1 MGRPDS
7 QDEGDGVH
15 AIRLSGSI
23 GADDGCKVRVA
34 EEEGMASA
42 VGLEVC
48 VCSVSANNCASGYLL
63 YISSRTSFPMM
74 AVELRDT
81 YTANALW

>member
-1 MGRPDS
+1 
-7 QDEGDGVH
+7 
-15 AIRLSGSI
+15 
-23 GADDGCKVRVA
+23 
-34 EEEGMASA
+34 MASA

-48 VCSVSANNCASGYLL
+48 ACSVSANNCASGYLL

>member
-1 MGRPDS
+1 
-7 QDEGDGVH
+7 
-15 AIRLSGSI
+15 
-23 GADDGCKVRVA
+23 
-34 EEEGMASA
+34 MASA

-48 VCSVSANNCASGYLL
+48 TCSVSANSCASGYSL

-81 YTANALW
+81 YTANAL